1 MKKAKKSATI
11 YAISKKERGYFMK
24 NEKMEKINNFINE
37 NFIDSDT
44 EAYNNLEKLI
54 NFVTSKNYN
63 FATADDSYDLELLID
78 NNQLFKNM
86 LDILCVKENIKK
98 LKTLKLDFIAKLIEA
113 YETYSVTN
121 KLDDENLEELEFYSS
136 VDEMDPVALYI
147 KSLPSKLLS
156 REEVNELYKKIEN
169 GDHEAFNEI
178 ITHNLRLVISVAKKY
193 QNRGSELLDLIQAG
207 NEGLIRAAEKY
218 DYKLGWA
225 FSTYARWWIRQ
236 AIVRSIANE
245 SRNIRIPVHT
255 FDLFLKIKKY
265 NYDFFKLYNRYPNE
279 EDIAAGLNIK
289 ESIVVECLNNM
300 NDTLSLN
307 QKVAGAGV
315 DDSES
320 EFQEFITDDSTIE
333 NDPDKV
339 IFEQEFNFALN
350 NLTNLTKRELEVI
363 KYRFGFWGKVYTL
376 EEIGQIY
383 GVTRERI
390 RQIESKATRKLKKNR
405 NIQKFR

>member
-1 MKKAKKSATI
+1 
-11 YAISKKERGYFMK
+11 MK

-37 NFIDSDT
+37 NFIDNDT

-54 NFVTSKNYN
+54 DFVATKKYS
-63 FATADDSYDLELLID
+63 FATAEDSYDLELLID

-86 LDILCVKENIKK
+86 LAVVCTKENIKK
-98 LKTLKLDFIAKLIEA
+98 LKTLKLDFITKLIEA

-121 KLDDENLEELEFYSS
+121 KLDEEDLDELELYSS

-178 ITHNLRLVISVAKKY
+178 ITHNLRLVISVAKIY
-193 QNRGSELLDLIQAG
+193 QNRGAELLDLIQAG

-218 DYKLGWA
+218 DYTLGWS

-265 NYDFFKLYNRYPNE
+265 NYDFFKLYNRYPTE

-307 QKVAGAGV
+307 QKVVGTGV

-320 EFQEFITDDSTIE
+320 EFQEFVADDRSNE

-339 IFEQEFNFALN
+339 IFEQEFNYALN
-350 NLTNLTKRELEVI
+350 NLTNLTERELEVI
-363 KYRFGFWGKVYTL
+363 KYRFGFYDRVYTL
-376 EEIGQIY
+376 EEVGQMY

-405 NIQKFR
+405 NILKFRSI

>member
-1 MKKAKKSATI
+1 
-11 YAISKKERGYFMK
+11 MK

-54 NFVTSKNYN
+54 NFVTTKKYN

-78 NNQLFKNM
+78 NNQIFKNM
-86 LDILCVKENIKK
+86 LDVVCTKENIDK
-98 LKTLKLDFIAKLIEA
+98 LKTLKLDFITKLIDA
-113 YETYSVTN
+113 YETYCVTN
-121 KLDDENLEELEFYSS
+121 KLDDEDLDELELYSS

-156 REEVNELYKKIEN
+156 REEVNELYKRIEN

-218 DYKLGWA
+218 DYTLGWS

-255 FDLFLKIKKY
+255 FDLFLKIKKLTICSEIQ
-265 NYDFFKLYNRYPNE
+265 KLCQDETY
-279 EDIAAGLNIK
+279 
-289 ESIVVECLNNM
+289 
-300 NDTLSLN
+300 
-307 QKVAGAGV
+307 
-315 DDSES
+315 
-320 EFQEFITDDSTIE
+320 
-333 NDPDKV
+333 
-339 IFEQEFNFALN
+339 
-350 NLTNLTKRELEVI
+350 RER
-363 KYRFGFWGKVYTL
+363 RFGL
-376 EEIGQIY
+376 S
-383 GVTRERI
+383 RR
-390 RQIESKATRKLKKNR
+390 
-405 NIQKFR
+405 